1 MNLIKAYLFILTVVF
16 SICLKPDTVS
26 FKYEILAEDLNR
38 PWGIAIVDND
48 HVIFTELSGQLRQ
61 IKQDKL
67 IEEPVKGVPS
77 VLFKGQGG
85 LSGVIVDPDFKSN
98 NILYLAFSSRDDGKR
113 TNTLKVIRAELIN
126 NSLKNIKEIFKAFPS
141 RNTALHYGAKMAFLD
156 DGTLLIT
163 SGDGFNYRESA
174 QKLDNHFGKILRI
187 NTDGSIPN
195 DNPFL
200 DQVYALPEIWS
211 YGHRNAQGLI
221 NHNGVIYGL
230 EHGPMGGDEI
240 NIIEPGNNYG
250 WPVIT
255 YGKDY
260 NGSIISPFTK
270 MNGMEQP
277 IKYWV
282 PSIAPSSIS
291 FYDKD
296 LFPEWKNNLFVSSMK
311 PGDVRRLVIEDKK
324 IVKEEILFTDLSRI
338 RSFKVFPDGSI
349 LLATDGSGGEIIR
362 VTPNYEE

>member
-1 MNLIKAYLFILTVVF
+1 MHLIKFYLLISIGFL
-16 SICLKPDTVS
+16 SICLKSDTVD
-26 FKYEILAEDLNR
+26 FKYEILAEGLNR
-38 PWGIAIVDND
+38 PWGVAIVDND

-61 IKQDKL
+61 IYQGKL
-67 IEEPVKGVPS
+67 IEEAVKGVPS
-77 VLFKGQGG
+77 VLYKGQGG
-85 LSGVIVDPDFKSN
+85 LSGVTVDPNFKEN
-98 NILYLAFSSRDDGKR
+98 NILYLAFSSRDEGER

-126 NSLKNIKEIFKAFPS
+126 NSLKNIKEIFRAFPS
-141 RNTALHYGAKMAFLD
+141 RNTALHYGGKMTFLD

-174 QKLDNHFGKILRI
+174 QQLDNHFGKILRI

-200 DQVYALPEIWS
+200 DKSYALPEIWS
-211 YGHRNAQGLI
+211 YGHRNPQGLI
-221 NHNGVIYGL
+221 NHEGVIYGL

-240 NIIEPGNNYG
+240 NIIEPGKNYG
-250 WPVIT
+250 WPAIT

-260 NGSIISPFTK
+260 NGSIISPFTE
-270 MNGMEQP
+270 MDGMEQP

-282 PSIAPSSIS
+282 PSIAPSSITY
-291 FYDKD
+291 YDKN
-296 LFPEWKNNLFVSSMK
+296 LFSEWQNNLFVSYMK
-311 PGDVRRLVIEDKK
+311 PGGIRRLVVEDFK
-324 IVKEEILFTDLSRI
+324 IIKEEILFSDFSRI

-349 LLATDGSGGEIIR
+349 LLATDGNGGEIIR